1 MKMKPTRP
9 PSAAEAA
16 TSAAAPVR
24 CDTCQ
29 QPIAT
34 YDGIHYG
41 SIERGYRDLC
51 SRCFNE
57 EVARTGGL
65 NFQHV
70 EFEPIEMVDVAGD
83 PHIFHFRVHLLGD
96 RVSLEAFELDDE
108 GVPGGYQFQVLG
120 DAEAD
125 LFGLLGQLIERM
137 RRTLAVRHLKVE
149 KRFGLTIADMLVRGR
164 IACDTDEDGR
174 VPLLVIDGHAV
185 GWEQFGR
192 MLMSFEGWQ
201 FRLEIHDRSEEV

>member
-1 MKMKPTRP
+1 MKPTRLP
-9 PSAAEAA
+9 GTTEAA
-16 TSAAAPVR
+16 TSTVAPRR

-65 NFQHV
+65 NFRHV
-70 EFEPIEMVDVAGD
+70 EFAPIEMRDVAGD
-83 PHIFHFRVHLLGD
+83 PHVFRFRVHLLGD
-96 RVSLEAFELDDE
+96 RVSLEAFELEDD
-108 GVPGGYQFQVLG
+108 GAPGGYQFQVLG

-137 RRTLAVRHLKVE
+137 RRTLAVCHLKEE

-164 IACDTDEDGR
+164 ITCGSEEDGR
-174 VPLLVIDGHAV
+174 VPLLVIDGRAV
-185 GWEQFGR
+185 SWEQFGR

-201 FRLEIHDRSEEV
+201 FRLEIHDRSEEI